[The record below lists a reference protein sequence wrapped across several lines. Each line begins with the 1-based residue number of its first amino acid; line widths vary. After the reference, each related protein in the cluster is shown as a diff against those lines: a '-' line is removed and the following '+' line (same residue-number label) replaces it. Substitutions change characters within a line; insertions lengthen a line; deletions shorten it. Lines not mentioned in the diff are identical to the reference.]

1 MPDSAQNSLVT
12 TDEKKRLCRFY
23 WERKAIEEG
32 DFLLASGKRSHYY
45 VDSRLVTTHPPAL
58 KLIGEVISRG
68 IAAVPH
74 DGPRRLLAP
83 VLSGVPVAVAVG
95 LASGLDVVFDRGQK
109 KEHGKGRRFEG
120 VFQKGD
126 QLVLVDDLITAG
138 STLGSTIQAVR
149 DAGAEAIAAFV
160 VVDRLEGG
168 RQSLQSLGVNLTSL
182 LTIEDLFGNKP

>member
-83 VLSGVPVAVAVG
+83 VLSGVPVVVAVG
-95 LASGLDVVFDRGQK
+95 TRTFA
-109 KEHGKGRRFEG
+109 RR
-120 VFQKGD
+120 
-126 QLVLVDDLITAG
+126 
-138 STLGSTIQAVR
+138 S
-149 DAGAEAIAAFV
+149 
-160 VVDRLEGG
+160 
-168 RQSLQSLGVNLTSL
+168 
-182 LTIEDLFGNKP
+182 